1 MKQLL
6 ILGNGFDIACGLE
19 SRYCDFFKWRF
30 SRLFHDRTR
39 AEVFKQ
45 IKAYVD
51 NGISWKDKDATD
63 ITMWDYIF
71 LCASICLE
79 DKETAQWQDVENIIF
94 NVVSLIL
101 IGDNYTGANLTFKSK
116 IDSFEEPGKII
127 FVKFIRKI
135 SEKNGEIPET
145 AINLLIELKK
155 FEVIFASYIN
165 EIMEKHKELD
175 SKSQT
180 SYKYMAED
188 LLKRLV
194 GIYNGNEPFKDLTT
208 DVFSFNY
215 SLNEYNTQRI
225 ADRIMSELA
234 AIGNGKYTW
243 KLNLWDNIHGVAD
256 YQRVSRYLT
265 NGNSAP
271 RPIFGIDNHNI
282 LADNIENDPRI
293 IFTKSFRIVNDNVN
307 NIRLRD
313 ALSNY
318 DLVTV
323 YGHSLGRADYSY
335 FETFFDKGDLY
346 NSNVRLE
353 FYYYSGETEKD
364 RMINAIKYN
373 KAVNNL
379 LTYYGQTMGTLHGED
394 IVNKLTLEKRLT
406 VKPNPNFIP
415 TQYSIIH

>member
-180 SYKYMAED
+180 SYK
-188 LLKRLV
+188 
-194 GIYNGNEPFKDLTT
+194 
-208 DVFSFNY
+208 
-215 SLNEYNTQRI
+215 
-225 ADRIMSELA
+225 
-234 AIGNGKYTW
+234 
-243 KLNLWDNIHGVAD
+243 
-256 YQRVSRYLT
+256 
-265 NGNSAP
+265 
-271 RPIFGIDNHNI
+271 
-282 LADNIENDPRI
+282 
-293 IFTKSFRIVNDNVN
+293 
-307 NIRLRD
+307 
-313 ALSNY
+313 
-318 DLVTV
+318 
-323 YGHSLGRADYSY
+323 
-335 FETFFDKGDLY
+335 
-346 NSNVRLE
+346 
-353 FYYYSGETEKD
+353 
-364 RMINAIKYN
+364 
-373 KAVNNL
+373 
-379 LTYYGQTMGTLHGED
+379 
-394 IVNKLTLEKRLT
+394 
-406 VKPNPNFIP
+406 
-415 TQYSIIH
+415 

>member
-1 MKQLL
+1 MEWL
-6 ILGNGFDIACGLE
+6 IN
-19 SRYCDFFKWRF
+19 
-30 SRLFHDRTR
+30 
-39 AEVFKQ
+39 
-45 IKAYVD
+45 
-51 NGISWKDKDATD
+51 
-63 ITMWDYIF
+63 
-71 LCASICLE
+71 
-79 DKETAQWQDVENIIF
+79 
-94 NVVSLIL
+94 
-101 IGDNYTGANLTFKSK
+101 
-116 IDSFEEPGKII
+116 
-127 FVKFIRKI
+127 
-135 SEKNGEIPET
+135 
-145 AINLLIELKK
+145 
-155 FEVIFASYIN
+155 
-165 EIMEKHKELD
+165 
-175 SKSQT
+175 
-180 SYKYMAED
+180 
-188 LLKRLV
+188 
-194 GIYNGNEPFKDLTT
+194 
-208 DVFSFNY
+208 
-215 SLNEYNTQRI
+215 
-225 ADRIMSELA
+225 
-234 AIGNGKYTW
+234 
-243 KLNLWDNIHGVAD
+243 
-256 YQRVSRYLT
+256 QRVSRYLT